1 MLQLLVFCLLLTDLA
16 LELLLG
22 LLDGLDPVDRV
33 FFELLDLLLQTLLVL
48 FVPLSVLSL
57 DDLLGLLGHTVKLNI
72 SGSLFEILSH
82 ERQLFLLQLNFLEV
96 LLVLK
101 NRLHLLD
108 LGFAVFL
115 YALILI
121 SNDSL
126 LD

>member
-1 MLQLLVFCLLLTDLA
+1 
-16 LELLLG
+16 LLG
-22 LLDGLDPVDRV
+22 LLDGLDSVDRV

-48 FVPLSVLSL
+48 FIPLSVLSL
-57 DDLLGLLGHTVKLNI
+57 DDLLGLLGHTVKLDI

-108 LGFAVFL
+108 LGFAIFL

>member
-1 MLQLLVFCLLLTDLA
+1 MLQLLVFCLLLTDFA

-22 LLDGLDPVDRV
+22 LLDGLDPVYRV
-33 FFELLDLLLQTLLVL
+33 FFELLDLLLKTLLVL
-48 FVPLSVLSL
+48 FVPLGVLAL

-82 ERQLFLLQLNFLEV
+82 QRQLFLLELNFLEV

-108 LGFAVFL
+108 LGFSL
-115 YALILI
+115 ILDALIFI
-121 SNDSL
+121 SDDSL